1 MLEIV
6 STDALGEATVRD
18 EITAH
23 SMCHAPVDVGERAA
37 VVRWGADEPGGSGGA
52 SEAVESSE
60 VGVVAGELI
69 FDSIKPVAFQIMGKN
84 ALKVLG
90 KRAIGTVKRR
100 EISGFARKNSKICFL
115 CIVVVVVVD
124 EAWVDVCGGNGF
136 GEFIPGADDVEV
148 EFWGGVVVEGW

>member
-1 MLEIV
+1 
-6 STDALGEATVRD
+6 
-18 EITAH
+18 
-23 SMCHAPVDVGERAA
+23 
-37 VVRWGADEPGGSGGA
+37 
-52 SEAVESSE
+52 
-60 VGVVAGELI
+60 
-69 FDSIKPVAFQIMGKN
+69 MGKN

-148 EFWGGVVVEGW
+148 EFWGGVVVGDGEFGL